1 MTNSMTHFLSK
12 SHTKSR
18 SSYDREVAAI
28 CIGEEVQSKVQRILK
43 RMKSSKFMYRAWSE
57 GLF

>member
-43 RMKSSKFMYRAWSE
+43 RMKSSK
-57 GLF
+57 